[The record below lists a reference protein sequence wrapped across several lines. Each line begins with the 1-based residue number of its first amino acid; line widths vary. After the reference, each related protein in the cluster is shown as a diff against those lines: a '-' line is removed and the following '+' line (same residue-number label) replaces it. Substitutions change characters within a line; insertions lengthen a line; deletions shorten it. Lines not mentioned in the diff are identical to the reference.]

1 MATKVD
7 VYRQACILAGLS
19 IPVTDADD
27 SEEVDILNEF
37 YDPVIEAELEDHP
50 YRFAMHHGELVYL
63 DANGTDE
70 LTYRYNMPAGGS
82 GIIGR
87 YVKNV
92 QVQGYE
98 IDWDIFAEGGSAM
111 VYTGQKDDASNIPVV
126 FYTEDPGV
134 AYWPAQFELIIASEL
149 AVRLSLGLT
158 RNEQVKKEIEAEVAR
173 LRAMFRTG
181 SAQQRRSEGQR
192 IKGNRLTSGRRGRF
206 SSSLT

>member
-50 YRFAMHHGELVYL
+50 YRFAMTHADLVYS

-70 LTYRYNMPAGGS
+70 LAYRYTMPAAA
-82 GIIGR
+82 GIVGNYIKA
-87 YVKNV
+87 VKLN
-92 QVQGYE
+92 GYD
-98 IDWDIFAEGGSAM
+98 IDWDVFGDL
-111 VYTGQKDDASNIPVV
+111 VYCGQEDDASNIPVV
-126 FYTEDPGV
+126 FYSKDPGV
-134 AYWPAQFELIIASEL
+134 ANWPAQFELIIASEL
-149 AVRLSLGLT
+149 AIRLALGLT

-192 IKGNRLTSGRRGRF
+192 IKGNRLTSGRKGRF
-206 SSSLT
+206 SSSVT